1 MWYAECRYHKQKESK
16 RSIENEA
23 IVEDRTDLLVVCF
36 TISASDKDLSTLA
49 KSKSNHINGK
59 IKHAANG
66 RCTQFYFANTTQKC
80 CVGDIYDVLG
90 DERQEN
96 RISYVENVFVRSHNG

>member
-36 TISASDKDLSTLA
+36 TISASDKDLSALTKA
-49 KSKSNHINGK
+49 KPYHIYSK
-59 IKHAANG
+59 IKYACNG
-66 RCTQFYFANTTQKC
+66 RSSQGYFAYPTQESR
-80 CVGDIYDVLG
+80 VGDVDNVLSQKG
-90 DERQEN
+90 QNN
-96 RISYVENVFVRSHNG
+96 RISYVKDVFG

>member
-36 TISASDKDLSTLA
+36 TISASDKDLSALT
-49 KSKSNHINGK
+49 KTKPHHIYCK
-59 IKHAANG
+59 IKYACNG
-66 RCTQFYFANTTQKC
+66 RSAQSYFAYPTQESR
-80 CVGDIYDVLG
+80 VGDVDNVLSQKG
-90 DERQEN
+90 QNN
-96 RISYVENVFVRSHNG
+96 RISYVKDVFG